1 VYAVYMQIKNLDLVK
16 SLQKTG
22 FTDKEAL
29 VYVSLLEL
37 GGAYPSRIA
46 EYCGLKRATT
56 YNVLTALSIRGLI
69 NEIEKRNKI
78 FYQIDK
84 PQKLLQYS
92 SNQIQMAKDGFEK
105 AEKILPDIESI
116 FSLIGGKPKVFFF
129 EGPETINAICLDMV
143 AGKGGYE
150 MLAFSNAHGFKNSM
164 TPRQLEDYIKA
175 NERLN
180 ITTRAISPDTLEN
193 RSYNQNTFENVRKE
207 YRPRMRYIPSDKFPY
222 EAEITVYGENK
233 VGITKLGGENIIG
246 VIIEDKMIHDMMKM
260 IFELSWGS
268 PEVKE

>member
-1 VYAVYMQIKNLDLVK
+1 MQIKGHSLVK

-56 YNVLTALSIRGLI
+56 YNVLTALSVRGLI

-84 PQKLLQYS
+84 PRKFINYS
-92 SNQIQMAKDGFEK
+92 KSRVEIAKDDLER
-105 AEKILPDIESI
+105 AEKILPDLESM
-116 FSLIGGKPKVFFF
+116 FSLLGDKPKVLFF
-129 EGPETINAICLDMV
+129 EGPDTVANICKDQTSG
-143 AGKGGYE
+143 AGNYE
-150 MLAFSNAHGFKNSM
+150 LIGFSNAKRFKDIL
-164 TPRQLEDYIKA
+164 TPSQMKDFVTAKD
-175 NERLN
+175 RLN
-180 ITTRAISPDTLEN
+180 IFTRGINPDTPED
-193 RSYNQNTFENVRKE
+193 RAYGKTVFEGIRKE
-207 YRPRMRYIPSDKFPY
+207 LWPKVRYMSKEKFPY
-222 EAEITVYGENK
+222 EGEITVYNPNK
-233 VGITKLGGENIIG
+233 IAITKLGGPNIIG

-260 IFELSWGS
+260 IFELSWNS
-268 PEVKE
+268 PEVRD

>member
-1 VYAVYMQIKNLDLVK
+1 MQIKNLDLVK

-46 EYCGLKRATT
+46 EYSGLKRATT

-84 PQKLLQYS
+84 PSKLINYS
-92 SNQIQMAKDGFEK
+92 ASRVRQAEEGLEK
-105 AEKILPDIESI
+105 AEKILPDLESM
-116 FSLIGGKPKVFFF
+116 FSMLGNKPKVLFF
-129 EGPETINAICLDMV
+129 EGPETVSTIYKDVI
-143 AGKGGYE
+143 AGAGNFE
-150 MLAFSNAHGFKNSM
+150 MSGFSNVDKFIDSM
-164 TPRQLEDYIKA
+164 PPNQLYDYVRAK
-175 NERLN
+175 ERMN
-180 ITTRAISPDTLEN
+180 ITSKGIFSDTPSNRAYGQKVFDG
-193 RSYNQNTFENVRKE
+193 VKKE
-207 YRPRMRYIPSDKFPY
+207 YWPKTRYLSAKKFPY
-222 EAEITVYGENK
+222 DAEIIIYAENK